1 MSDNIV
7 LNAEL
12 RSDSGKG
19 ASRRLRHQGL
29 VPAIVYGGD
38 RDPAQISIK
47 HNEFIH
53 ELENDAIYTQV
64 IELRVGEKR
73 QEVILRDLQRHP
85 YKNKLMHADFFR
97 IDQNKPIKVVVPIH
111 VENADECVGVKMD
124 GGMMTQ
130 LVTEIEIIA
139 LPKDLPEMLEID
151 AENLHLGET
160 LHLTDIQMP
169 EGVRTH
175 RAQQSRPRGSP
186 RHRARRSERR
196 RGIGGQDACRSRAGR
211 RGRSRSAAEGEEP
224 PPTTKAGETM
234 PVAMPRKATTKANP
248 LWPL

>member
-1 MSDNIV
+1 MSDVIH
-7 LNAEL
+7 LNAAL

-29 VPAIVYGGD
+29 VPAIVYGGEK
-38 RDPAQISIK
+38 DPAMITIP

-53 ELENDAIYTQV
+53 ELENETIYTQV
-64 IELRVGEKR
+64 IELRVGDRR

-85 YKNKLMHADFFR
+85 YKNKVMHADFFR
-97 IDQNKPIKVVVPIH
+97 IDQNTPIKVVVPVH
-111 VENADECVGVKMD
+111 VANAENCAGVKQD

-139 LPKDLPEMLEID
+139 LPKDLPENLEID

-169 EGVRTH
+169 EGVQIVSLTYLEDVEDIEHDDHNVGVLSVVKTREEIIEDE
-175 RAQQSRPRGSP
+175 APE
-186 RHRARRSERR
+186 AL
-196 RGIGGQDACRSRAGR
+196 DAEEL
-211 RGRSRSAAEGEEP
+211 AEGEVAEGDAE
-224 PPTTKAGETM
+224 AGEGE
-234 PVAMPRKATTKANP
+234 AGDED
-248 LWPL
+248 